1 MSNHN
6 GGSIKCHS
14 TESALL
20 EKRLMLDLGKRVGE
34 QVAWATSYLEAC
46 CDRKLPSIGD
56 VVEEPIR
63 INSEAIKIVTKTI
76 KKFRNSSWSQ

>member
-63 INSEAIKIVTKTI
+63 IKIVTKTV
-76 KKFRNSSWSQ
+76 KKIRNSSWSQ